1 MNDKCFWGLPEFL
14 LLVRGFKR
22 DVWRQSG
29 IDGPS
34 KCSVSPGALTAAADE
49 VIMLWG
55 GGDEKES
62 RL

>member
-1 MNDKCFWGLPEFL
+1 MNDKCFRGLLEFL

-29 IDGPS
+29 FDGPS

-49 VIMLWG
+49 VIILGGEG
-55 GGDEKES
+55 GGG
-62 RL
+62 